1 MSDTSTL
8 RYSSDEQSPDRADY
22 SYSYPP
28 EYGFSR
34 ADGRAKARPLSRRLP
49 PTPRPRPASVRP
61 LPSIPHYMTCKRCR
75 SCVTTEGSALS
86 PSAVRLLS
94 MLVTARFDRSPQLP
108 PSARPFKGYAG
119 KAALYTQMCVLHTP
133 SPAALVLIS
142 LQVQRQGLPTR
153 CTTHGHWRAHHAG
166 GYVPT
171 LQRLPRLVH
180 RSRARRDREVEGRLL
195 LSRTRARR
203 FESADHSLRRVRQ
216 LR

>member
-86 PSAVRLLS
+86 PSA
-94 MLVTARFDRSPQLP
+94 LP
-108 PSARPFKGYAG
+108 PTARPFKGYAG
-119 KAALYTQMCVLHTP
+119 KAALYTQMFNVRVSQPVVQLMVTGAHTMQEVMCRHCN
-133 SPAALVLIS
+133 AYLGWYIVRAHEETEKWKEGCFLVELEHVALKA
-142 LQVQRQGLPTR
+142 Q
-153 CTTHGHWRAHHAG
+153 TTHSAG
-166 GYVPT
+166 
-171 LQRLPRLVH
+171 
-180 RSRARRDREVEGRLL
+180 
-195 LSRTRARR
+195 
-203 FESADHSLRRVRQ
+203 SASSDDSS
-216 LR
+216 